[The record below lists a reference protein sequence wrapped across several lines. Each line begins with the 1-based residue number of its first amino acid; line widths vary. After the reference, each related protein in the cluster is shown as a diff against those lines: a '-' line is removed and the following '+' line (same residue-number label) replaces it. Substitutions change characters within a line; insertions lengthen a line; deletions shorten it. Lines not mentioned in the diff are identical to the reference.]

1 MTTIYPKRFGHL
13 HLMASASFPAVWC
26 VDNSQLLRQESSDT
40 ASRGQNVLGL
50 SSRHRSH
57 NFGLAT
63 LEAAGETTLTW
74 DHKRYPIARAAAT
87 TATGVYGHG
96 DHHRQH
102 AASSSA
108 STHLNL
114 KAMSMN
120 HNRGSNVPPAELVQ
134 LEDGERLCTLADFV
148 GEQGT
153 RDGPGN
159 AGPGPHGNP
168 AYSWSTPLNHTEGN
182 YSTAF
187 ADDGCSN
194 TGEGD
199 DAYWFVKFADGEQH
213 HVSKIRLWNRN
224 AWTERLNGACV
235 RFTEDGNKP
244 SHTLDSLNQTANCDA
259 VLPNS
264 VLDGAGGGTEVL
276 IDRSI
281 VGIMLISVINDGYLT
296 ICGAQIYEQ
305 LTTTSTSTTTLQQAT
320 TQTNATTTADEGETS
335 EEVSSTTA
343 DEGETSE
350 EASSVG
356 LVIGVVLALAV
367 VGGVGAALATGAIGG
382 GGGSGEAAAVRG
394 RQGEGEPDGGGIATI
409 FLT

>member
-1 MTTIYPKRFGHL
+1 MTTIYPKMFGHL
-13 HLMASASFPAVWC
+13 HLVASASFPAVWC

-40 ASRGQNVLGL
+40 PSRGQNVLGL
-50 SSRHRSH
+50 SSRHSH

-87 TATGVYGHG
+87 TETGVYGHG
-96 DHHRQH
+96 EDHHRQH
-102 AASSSA
+102 AAPSSA
-108 STHLNL
+108 STLNL

-120 HNRGSNVPPAELVQ
+120 YNRRSNVPAEL
-134 LEDGERLCTLADFV
+134 EGD
-148 GEQGT
+148 
-153 RDGPGN
+153 
-159 AGPGPHGNP
+159 
-168 AYSWSTPLNHTEGN
+168 STAWPDACSCTEGGAN
-182 YSTAF
+182 
-187 ADDGCSN
+187 
-194 TGEGD
+194 
-199 DAYWFVKFADGEQH
+199 AYWFVKFADGQQH
-213 HVSKIRLWNRN
+213 HVTKIRLWNRDEN
-224 AWTERLNGACV
+224 QERLNGACV

-382 GGGSGEAAAVRG
+382 GGGSGEGAEG
-394 RQGEGEPDGGGIATI
+394 DEGEGEADGEEEEDDDLSDLKITM
-409 FLT
+409 